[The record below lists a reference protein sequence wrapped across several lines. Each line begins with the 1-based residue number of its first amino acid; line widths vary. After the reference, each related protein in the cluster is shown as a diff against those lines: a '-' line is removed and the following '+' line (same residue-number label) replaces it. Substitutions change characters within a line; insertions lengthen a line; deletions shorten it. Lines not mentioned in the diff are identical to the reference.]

1 LISVSGTIT
10 QAVDNAASTARF
22 STDNHSQVFAEPR
35 MSDGLALVSAP
46 SCPAASE
53 RSLGLASR
61 GERGVIVRVS
71 GVTGA
76 AEAVVAD
83 ELERRL
89 LEMGFVEGARIEVL
103 HEGLF
108 GRDPIAVRV
117 DDTRVALRR
126 REAGAVTVKF
136 DGTQP

>member
-1 LISVSGTIT
+1 MAEAFSISPEADVRPL
-10 QAVDNAASTARF
+10 ATAR
-22 STDNHSQVFAEPR
+22 
-35 MSDGLALVSAP
+35 
-46 SCPAASE
+46 
-53 RSLGLASR
+53 R
-61 GERGVIVRVS
+61 GDRGVIVRVT
-71 GVTGA
+71 GVSGA

-89 LEMGFVEGARIEVL
+89 LEMGFVEGAAIEVL

-126 REAGAVTVKF
+126 REAGAVSVKF
-136 DGTQP
+136 DGQ

>member
-1 LISVSGTIT
+1 MSNGLAQVSGLD
-10 QAVDNAASTARF
+10 AVL
-22 STDNHSQVFAEPR
+22 AEP
-35 MSDGLALVSAP
+35 
-46 SCPAASE
+46 SCG
-53 RSLGLASR
+53 RSLGEASR
-61 GERGVIVRVS
+61 GDRGVIVSVT
-71 GVTGA
+71 GQTGA
-76 AEAVVAD
+76 AEAIEAE

-126 REAGAVTVKF
+126 REARAVTVQF
-136 DGTQP
+136 DGTQS

>member
-1 LISVSGTIT
+1 
-10 QAVDNAASTARF
+10 
-22 STDNHSQVFAEPR
+22 
-35 MSDGLALVSAP
+35 MSDALALVSGLD
-46 SCPAASE
+46 AAFAETPSE
-53 RSLGLASR
+53 RSLGGASR
-61 GERGVIVRVS
+61 GDTGVISRVC

-76 AEAVVAD
+76 AESVDAE

-136 DGTQP
+136 DGIKS

>member
-1 LISVSGTIT
+1 MSDVLALDS
-10 QAVDNAASTARF
+10 
-22 STDNHSQVFAEPR
+22 STDLSFAG
-35 MSDGLALVSAP
+35 MST
-46 SCPAASE
+46 E
-53 RSLGLASR
+53 RSLGAAAK
-61 GERGVIVRVS
+61 GERGVIVRVT
-71 GVTGA
+71 GETGA
-76 AEAVVAD
+76 DESVEAQ

-117 DDTRVALRR
+117 DDARVALRR

-136 DGTQP
+136 DETLP

>member
-1 LISVSGTIT
+1 MSEAFALSPDFNPAETDSG
-10 QAVDNAASTARF
+10 
-22 STDNHSQVFAEPR
+22 
-35 MSDGLALVSAP
+35 GL
-46 SCPAASE
+46 
-53 RSLGLASR
+53 RSLGSARR
-61 GERGVIVRVS
+61 GDRGVIVRVT
-71 GVTGA
+71 GVSGA
-76 AEAVVAD
+76 AEAVDAQ

-126 REAGAVTVKF
+126 REAGAVSVKF
-136 DGTQP
+136 DGR

>member
-1 LISVSGTIT
+1 MAEAFPPSSDAG
-10 QAVDNAASTARF
+10 AVAGVRPLATAR
-22 STDNHSQVFAEPR
+22 
-35 MSDGLALVSAP
+35 
-46 SCPAASE
+46 
-53 RSLGLASR
+53 R
-61 GERGVIVRVS
+61 GDRGVIVRVT
-71 GVTGA
+71 GVSGA

-89 LEMGFVEGARIEVL
+89 LEMGFVEGAAIEVL

-126 REAGAVTVKF
+126 RETGAVSVKF
-136 DGTQP
+136 DGQ

>member
-1 LISVSGTIT
+1 
-10 QAVDNAASTARF
+10 
-22 STDNHSQVFAEPR
+22 
-35 MSDGLALVSAP
+35 MSDGLALVSGPDAGLD
-46 SCPAASE
+46 AAFADTSGV
-53 RSLGLASR
+53 RSLSVASR
-61 GERGVIVRVS
+61 GDRGVIVK
-71 GVTGA
+71 VTGETGADESVA
-76 AEAVVAD
+76 AE

-117 DDTRVALRR
+117 DDSRVALRR